1 MQSRQGE
8 KEWGRQDI
16 GRSRAGMCQVQR
28 FACTWTGCS
37 MLRGFDGEGEI
48 AKRLGF
54 ARLLPR
60 NCNLSRLRAC
70 PFLCRAALQ
79 RLPRCIVSGRC
90 LGFRVRPAAVR
101 VRMLTPFRFRFGFC
115 LRDATAT
122 LRQLHTSYSLVAELY
137 VHSESLFC
145 LFTSWMLA
153 LRIDIASFD
162 RQRDLEEL
170 YLALQGIQPSASFPT
185 RRRLRRF
192 AETVKPCAAE
202 QRVPVQMRRA
212 IHSRS
217 ALPIVVFCLHYV
229 TQPLPIA
236 IAEICLTHADRV
248 RKYSI

>member
-1 MQSRQGE
+1 
-8 KEWGRQDI
+8 
-16 GRSRAGMCQVQR
+16 
-28 FACTWTGCS
+28 

-79 RLPRCIVSGRC
+79 RLPHCIVSGRC

-137 VHSESLFC
+137 DMHSESLFC

-202 QRVPVQMRRA
+202 QRVPAQTRRA
-212 IHSRS
+212 ILAHCRILPTLHCS
-217 ALPIVVFCLHYV
+217 ATAY
-229 TQPLPIA
+229 
-236 IAEICLTHADRV
+236 
-248 RKYSI
+248 YNS